1 MSLNFS
7 PSILLIMSTVPTT
20 PGKTRRGVRF
30 HNGLDNAN
38 ATPIRAGNNFRSST
52 KIGETQ
58 REIRASLWGRVLV
71 DDPHLV
77 KNLIKP
83 HVVDDALVTTIAS
96 SINQEKELKA
106 AYDIL
111 VNNKVKEA
119 AMYDPMVRY
128 LSIPST
134 E

>member
-1 MSLNFS
+1 MN
-7 PSILLIMSTVPTT
+7 TNGTPT
-20 PGKTRRGVRF
+20 
-30 HNGLDNAN
+30 
-38 ATPIRAGNNFRSST
+38 RAGNNFRSST

-83 HVVDDALVTTIAS
+83 HVVDNALVTTIAA

-111 VNNKVKEA
+111 VDNKVKEA
-119 AMYDPMVRY
+119 AMYDPMVR
-128 LSIPST
+128 
-134 E
+134 

>member
-1 MSLNFS
+1 
-7 PSILLIMSTVPTT
+7 MSTGPAT
-20 PGKTRRGVRF
+20 PGKTRHGVRF
-30 HNGLDNAN
+30 HNDPDDAN

-83 HVVDDALVTTIAS
+83 HVVDTSLVTAIAT
-96 SINQEKELKA
+96 SIDQNEELKVA
-106 AYDIL
+106 HDTL
-111 VNNKVKEA
+111 VDNKVKEA
-119 AMYDPMVRY
+119 AMYNPMVRE
-128 LSIPST
+128 SIPISSLYQY
-134 E
+134 